1 MMDDELNAVNW
12 KRVFGENVRRL
23 RKAHGWTQEELGE
36 RADLHRTY
44 VGLIERGEKSIS
56 LVNAKKI
63 ADVLGVGLDLCM
75 DAGAIF
81 EVNQKVETK
90 EYQ

>member
-12 KRVFGENVRRL
+12 KRIFGENIRRL
-23 RKAHGWTQEELGE
+23 RKAQGWTQEELGE
-36 RADLHRTY
+36 RANLHRTY

-56 LVNAKKI
+56 LVNAKRI

-75 DAGAIF
+75 EAGAVF
-81 EVNQKVETK
+81 GVRQDVEAK
-90 EYQ
+90 EY

>member
-12 KRVFGENVRRL
+12 KRIFGENIRRL
-23 RKAHGWTQEELGE
+23 RKAQGWTQEELGE
-36 RADLHRTY
+36 RANLHRKY

-56 LVNAKKI
+56 LVNAKRI

-75 DAGAIF
+75 EAGAVF
-81 EVNQKVETK
+81 DVRQDVEAK
-90 EYQ
+90 EY